1 MHVDGQ
7 MILPSYFSLIFQLPF
22 IYPFRFLRR
31 EKPPKNCKTWRCPD
45 TGVQVLTELQM
56 CLYINFS
63 NSNPRSSSA
72 SWHGNFRPALAPTG
86 SKSASAT
93 SFATDL
99 RDPRFFSNIPG
110 YPVYLPLVGWMWFV
124 KLFYLLDLDFV
135 LPSPAIEVFK
145 CWYYVCV
152 WMFPL
157 IHDLTPSIR
166 NPGESKAKATML
178 ITKKLHSLTV

>member
-1 MHVDGQ
+1 MAKWFFLHTSASFFNFP
-7 MILPSYFSLIFQLPF
+7 LFTPSVFC
-22 IYPFRFLRR
+22 
-31 EKPPKNCKTWRCPD
+31 EGKNHQKTARPGGVR
-45 TGVQVLTELQM
+45 TPGVQVLTELQM

-93 SFATDL
+93 SFATEL
-99 RDPRFFSNIPG
+99 KDPRFFSNIPG
-110 YPVYLPLVGWMWFV
+110 YPVYLPLVGWMWVV

-166 NPGESKAKATML
+166 NPGESKAKATVL
-178 ITKKLHSLTV
+178 ITQSCIV